1 MVVVTKSEILFLKNK
16 SNDYITYYL
25 CEYINCINDNRNIL
39 YITYNYS
46 KKVLLSKFNSL
57 DKENIIVVDNP
68 ATNFDNIEHLI
79 IEKAPRYV
87 FVDYFNLTKTR
98 KYFYVNN
105 MKLKDLKSKVE
116 EYESK
121 YNVVFI
127 IVINDRNGDEEK

>member
-1 MVVVTKSEILFLKNK
+1 M
-16 SNDYITYYL
+16 
-25 CEYINCINDNRNIL
+25 
-39 YITYNYS
+39 
-46 KKVLLSKFNSL
+46 SKFNSL

-79 IEKAPRYV
+79 IEKVPRYV

>member
-68 ATNFDNIEHLI
+68 AANFDNIEHLI
-79 IEKAPRYV
+79 IEKVPRYV